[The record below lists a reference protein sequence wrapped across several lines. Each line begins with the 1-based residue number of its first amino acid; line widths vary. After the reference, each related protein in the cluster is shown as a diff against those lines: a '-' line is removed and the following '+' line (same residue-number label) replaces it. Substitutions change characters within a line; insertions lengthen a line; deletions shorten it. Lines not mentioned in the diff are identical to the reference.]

1 MNLHAKL
8 MEREAAGRP
17 VRVGLIGAGKFGTMF
32 LAQVRRTP
40 GMHLVGLADLNVER
54 ARNQLRSC
62 GWSEPQFA
70 AADLGDALRSGR
82 TLVTADAEA
91 LIAFADIDVMIEATG
106 DPSRWS
112 EDTTS
117 VVPVIASAP
126 PASLGLQIRARS

>member
-1 MNLHAKL
+1 

-62 GWSEPQFA
+62 GWSERQYA
-70 AADLGDALRSGR
+70 ASDLGDALGTGR
-82 TLVTADAEA
+82 TFVTADAEA
-91 LIAFADIDVMIEATG
+91 LIALADIDVMIEATG
-106 DPSRWS
+106 DP
-112 EDTTS
+112 
-117 VVPVIASAP
+117 
-126 PASLGLQIRARS
+126 GNG